1 MNESGMSLVETMCT
15 LFIMMLLTGSLIP
28 LHTQLNKT
36 LLQQKLQLHASEVAF
51 QGASQVAAGKVTQGK
66 LKIENVVYD
75 WEWTNNRIC
84 VRFVAVKEV
93 QLKCIDAQGK
103 VH

>member
-15 LFIMMLLTGSLIP
+15 LSIMMLLTGSLIP

-36 LLQQKLQLHASEVAF
+36 LLHQKLQLHASEVAF
-51 QGASQVAAGKVTQGK
+51 QGASQVAAGRATQGT
-66 LKIENVVYD
+66 LKVENVVYD

-84 VRFVAVKEV
+84 VRFVSMKGV
-93 QLKCIDAQGK
+93 QLKCIDTQGTIR
-103 VH
+103 